1 MGIIGVIF
9 VYLLIPYIDII
20 MRAIYTVGT
29 IVGTYTRLYSWKMV
43 KKIQKNT
50 KFVSFFL
57 YILILFDIIYCCK
70 AEGRGNDDQ
79 WYKS

>member
-29 IVGTYTRLYSWKMV
+29 IVGTYTRLYS
-43 KKIQKNT
+43 
-50 KFVSFFL
+50 
-57 YILILFDIIYCCK
+57 
-70 AEGRGNDDQ
+70 
-79 WYKS
+79 